1 MPLHAAP
8 NPGRGQRLQEP
19 WLGSFTTHVAP
30 TEQKTPGTAG
40 VAMPDLA
47 QEVAGMNDE
56 AEGATPHS
64 STPKAPVAQKSTEG
78 KFTAAIQSGADTLP
92 PHGTPAAGADAHS
105 DAPDEHASAA
115 IELAMLPVI
124 HSDLLQSK
132 PASGTEAKPAVGM
145 EADMPNRLIE
155 SAGARTVAR
164 DATPL
169 LPSVLVQKPVTVQT
183 EILSLPMPAEST
195 TAFPGMPHLPL
206 VVAMG
211 APLSMAVAA
220 ATENGGTLMADE
232 TAAAVALF
240 SASVPVH
247 FEAAR
252 VPMGGSNSSAGTAAP
267 VAVPESRSHSYRSQ
281 QALLDRLNDR
291 AASLHQQSGGGRRV
305 HIGNL
310 RITVQRPAMEA
321 TQTPPSAPSAQPQA
335 ATAAP
340 ILFNPWER
348 LYTAFD

>member
-8 NPGRGQRLQEP
+8 NPGRGQSLQEP

-30 TEQKTPGTAG
+30 TEQKTSGTAG
-40 VAMPDLA
+40 VAMPELA
-47 QEVAGMNDE
+47 QEVAGMSDE
-56 AEGATPHS
+56 AEGGAQS
-64 STPKAPVAQKSTEG
+64 FTPKTPLAQKSAEG
-78 KFTAAIQSGADTLP
+78 KFTAAIQAGTDPLL
-92 PHGTPAAGADAHS
+92 PHGTSAAGADAHS
-105 DAPDEHASAA
+105 DAPDEHGSAT
-115 IELAMLPVI
+115 IELPTLPVI
-124 HSDLLQSK
+124 HSDLFQSK
-132 PASGTEAKPAVGM
+132 PASTEAKPAVGM
-145 EADMPNRLIE
+145 EADTPNGLTE
-155 SAGARTVAR
+155 SADARTVAR

-183 EILSLPMPAEST
+183 EISSLLMPAEST
-195 TAFPGMPHLPL
+195 TAFPGMPPLPL

-220 ATENGGTLMADE
+220 ATKNGGTLMPDE
-232 TAAAVALF
+232 TAAVVALF
-240 SASVPVH
+240 SASAPVH

-252 VPMGGSNSSAGTAAP
+252 VPMGGVNGSAGTTAP
-267 VAVPESRSHSYRSQ
+267 VAAPESRSQSYRSQ
-281 QALLDRLNDR
+281 QALLDQLNDH